1 MAIDIQIQEL
11 DTTGYNTAKYGYD
24 TSTGAI
30 KLSPTAPTA
39 NNGNPQVFRYLS
51 PFLPAGYPA
60 TVTSDYTPYQIYDS
74 LQAFA
79 STIAGLLASR
89 AVFVGMG
96 VGSEDASVITTM
108 LLYIAQA
115 TIGRIATIAFADR
128 FSQKIEADVKFYRF
142 FADIVNDTAFVLDC
156 ISPHLPI
163 LGRAI
168 MLCVSNACRALC
180 GVAGGSSKA
189 ILSTHFAKAGN
200 IGELNAKDGS
210 QETVVSLIGMWV
222 GGLVVSKVEG
232 TVETWCC
239 MIPLLALHLWCNWKA
254 VKSVRLSSLN
264 TERAVIL
271 FDGILRGQTKSL
283 DEVGT
288 QEAILGKAK
297 ILQTSEGRLL
307 SSCKVGASVE
317 DLLHSMRL
325 KESSAPGRPE
335 GAGKSLARLLEIFH
349 HEEYLLWADI
359 TTKQAVIV
367 LKQGASTVTQAKGFL
382 HLMRLLRSCSS
393 SQKEQNTG
401 VEHSQN
407 SIASP
412 KRDDEI
418 LEVLKHTLHENNKLW
433 PAIKDRVRAA
443 GWELEKGTLE
453 QGPSYRIQMED
464 GPEDR
469 KDK

>member
-1 MAIDIQIQEL
+1 MAIDVQIQEL
-11 DTTGYNTAKYGYD
+11 DTTGYNTAKYEYD
-24 TSTGAI
+24 TSTGTI

-39 NNGNPQVFRYLS
+39 NGGNPQVFRYLS

-128 FSQKIEADVKFYRF
+128 FSQQIEANVKFYRF

-163 LGRAI
+163 LARAL

-232 TVETWCC
+232 TTETWCC

-264 TERAVIL
+264 TERAALL

-283 DEVGT
+283 DEVGR
-288 QEAILGKAK
+288 QEAILGTAK
-297 ILQTSEGRLL
+297 ILQTTEGRLL

-317 DLLHSMRL
+317 ELLSSMLL
-325 KESSAPGRPE
+325 KELAAPARPE

-349 HEEYLLWADI
+349 QEDYLLWANFRSN
-359 TTKQAVIV
+359 QAVIV
-367 LKQGASTVTQAKGFL
+367 LKEGASTVTQAQGFL
-382 HLMRLLRSCSS
+382 HLMRLLRVFSS
-393 SQKEQNTG
+393 LPKDQDTKMGQSQKLI
-401 VEHSQN
+401 V
-407 SIASP
+407 SP
-412 KRDDEI
+412 RQDDEI
-418 LEVLKHTLHENNKLW
+418 LKMLEHTLHENNKLW
-433 PAIKDRVRAA
+433 PAIKDRVGAA
-443 GWELEKGTLE
+443 GWELEKGNLE
-453 QGPSYRIQMED
+453 RGPCYRIRLEG
-464 GPEDR
+464 GPDDR